1 MATANSHVITS
12 LEHIGFWHRGVGSL
26 RPWHWLA
33 LTVTIAAAGLGF
45 ALGHSWL
52 ALADLAP
59 LLYVA
64 PCAAMMFMCMKGM
77 NRSGQ
82 GDAAHSS
89 AVAEIESR
97 SDREKG

>member
-1 MATANSHVITS
+1 MATTNGDVITS
-12 LEHIGFWHRGVGSL
+12 QEHFGLWHRGFRSL

-33 LTVTIAAAGLGF
+33 LAVIITAAGLGF

-77 NRSGQ
+77 NRSEQ
-82 GDAAHSS
+82 GEAAHSS
-89 AVAEIESR
+89 AVAEGESL
-97 SDREKG
+97 SDRERR